1 MVGVLPRSDAHG
13 AAEGTLQMLRA
24 QSRGLSEAAKVGG
37 SLRFCLDCLAHLPDR
52 FHLRVDRCLLGV
64 AAPAR
69 SVPCAFCILRRHEK
83 KQILGIRVP
92 RGARRPAINSRRA
105 HGINEYPV
113 LTCISRSHS
122 PEEAAQ

>member
-69 SVPCAFCILRRHEK
+69 SVPRSILPTVSTIAKPPPRTLSDSCGQTRVLRPRRLH
-83 KQILGIRVP
+83 LDNAP
-92 RGARRPAINSRRA
+92 
-105 HGINEYPV
+105 
-113 LTCISRSHS
+113 
-122 PEEAAQ
+122 